1 MSGTAYGAIIL
12 HVAPDAASGG
22 PIGLVRSGDRIRLS
36 VVRRTI
42 ELLVDETAWPSS
54 SEATTV
60 LARRMVVCAVLRNQS
75 PLGKFPACRE
85 NSREF
90 FGFGPIWRKAVSEIT
105 AFSVCCGQIP

>member
-60 LARRMVVCAVLRNQS
+60 LARRMVELRGFEPLTSAVQA
-75 PLGKFPACRE
+75 PAR
-85 NSREF
+85 F
-90 FGFGPIWRKAVSEIT
+90 TVSIG
-105 AFSVCCGQIP
+105 SQN